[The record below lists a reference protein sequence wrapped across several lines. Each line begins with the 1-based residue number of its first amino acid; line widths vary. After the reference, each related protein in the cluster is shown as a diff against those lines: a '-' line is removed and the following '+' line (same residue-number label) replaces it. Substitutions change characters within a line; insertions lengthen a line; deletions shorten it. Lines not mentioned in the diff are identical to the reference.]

1 MRNDLSKLLLGLAL
15 AFGAPWLL
23 LVVGPYLK
31 LSAADAV
38 PYAEGEES
46 PYVGYPDPNMSRAGE
61 SDFGAEVYSREGCAY
76 CHTQV
81 VRPTYAGPDMWREGW
96 GGRTS
101 EGQIRETR
109 PGDFLGEGY
118 AQLGY
123 QRIGPDL
130 SNVGTRIADRLAA
143 AESELTDREWHHLHL
158 YAPRQVQDYSVMPSF
173 RHLYEKVP
181 AAGREGRV
189 ALPLEGRFA
198 PEEGYVIVPTA
209 EAEALVDYLLSRRKA
224 TPLPSVLSGAKA
236 TEAEAD
242 ASSE

>member
-1 MRNDLSKLLLGLAL
+1 MRNDLSKILLGLAI
-15 AFGAPWLL
+15 AFGIPWLL
-23 LVVGPYLK
+23 LVVGPYVNLT
-31 LSAADAV
+31 AADPITYGEDEEV
-38 PYAEGEES
+38 PYVA
-46 PYVGYPDPNMSRAGE
+46 YPDPNMVQYGE

-101 EGQIRETR
+101 LGEIRETR

-130 SNVGTRIADRLAA
+130 ANVGTRIADRLAA
-143 AESELTDREWHHLHL
+143 AGSEMSDREWHHLHL
-158 YAPRQVQDYSVMPSF
+158 YAPRQLQENSVMPSF
-173 RHLYEKVP
+173 QHLYEKVP
-181 AAGREGRV
+181 ASGREGRI

-198 PEEGYVIVPTA
+198 PDEGFVIVPSSDA
-209 EAEALVDYLLSRRKA
+209 ESLVDYLISRRKA
-224 TPLPSVLSGAKA
+224 TPLPVSLSGADSG
-236 TEAEAD
+236 EVSD
-242 ASSE
+242 ASAE